1 MMVDGKR
8 VADLAAKAQVKIKE
22 VTSKR
27 QTAGPMAMQPRRQGD
42 IKAAHIRRDEPDAEA
57 PQKRL

>member
-1 MMVDGKR
+1 MVDGKR

-27 QTAGPMAMQPRRQGD
+27 QTAGPMAMHRLHEGD
-42 IKAAHIRRDEPDAEA
+42 
-57 PQKRL
+57 